1 LETQEENGAMEV
13 AMRKVLAFFSV
24 VIVFS
29 VLGPRI
35 SIAQPVSQPAF
46 PPADQSPPSL
56 LTQVQA
62 TDVLADLLTYTAT
75 RADARVQVMRSFLQS
90 IAKSD
95 AYDQASP
102 RAKMPPQLSFEEVT
116 NGAVLF
122 VQNGGDQ
129 YADPDLKTM
138 SDSQLRQQQTTLTNY
153 NRGQF
158 MHILQQ
164 RAAAASMRMY
174 LESINQFDE
183 YEAWAEGKLP
193 AINPATTGPTAA
205 TPDEAAARMHQ
216 TVGWIREI
224 EWKKSE
230 AEGLSREDFDK
241 KWQQQ
246 LAQYRDSIAA
256 KLDGSQR
263 LAAAFARSQ
272 PAPIGSPFK
281 APPQPNYGNSAPI
294 QQPSPAPPVDS
305 MHTKELYQNRSLEL
319 WNRWDD
325 NYYDTRYRR

>member
-1 LETQEENGAMEV
+1 
-13 AMRKVLAFFSV
+13 MREIRTLFAVMIALLA
-24 VIVFS
+24 
-29 VLGPRI
+29 LGLRG
-35 SIAQPVSQPAF
+35 SLAQSTDQSTTQPADL
-46 PPADQSPPSL
+46 PPPSL
-56 LTQVQA
+56 LTQVQG

-90 IAKSD
+90 IGKSD
-95 AYDQASP
+95 DYDRAHP
-102 RAKMPPQLSFEEVT
+102 RAKMPPQLTFEQVT
-116 NGAVLF
+116 DGAVQF
-122 VQNGGDQ
+122 AQTGGDE

-138 SDSQLRQQQTTLTNY
+138 SDDLLRQRQTTLTNY

-158 MHILQQ
+158 MHVLQQ

-174 LESINQFDE
+174 LESINQFDA

-193 AINPATTGPTAA
+193 ATNPAMTGQPA
-205 TPDEAAARMHQ
+205 TSPDEAASRMHQ

-230 AEGLSREDFDK
+230 AEGLSREDFEK
-241 KWQQQ
+241 KWQEQ
-246 LAQYRDSIAA
+246 LTQYRNAISA

-272 PAPIGSPFK
+272 PTPIGSPFK
-281 APPQPNYGNSAPI
+281 APAQPNYGNRAPI
-294 QQPSPAPPVDS
+294 QQPSVAAPVDS
-305 MHTKELYQNRSLEL
+305 MHTKGLYESRSLEL